1 MNHLETITKSL
12 SQFEE
17 RLAKLEH
24 KQELYGQKT
33 RKLVLMLIDVLNSVM
48 HEDNSNAV
56 LTIVRILDLL
66 LTEEDKQVCRRVF
79 RGA

>member
-33 RKLVLMLIDVLNSVM
+33 RKLVLMLIEALNRVIC
-48 HEDNSNAV
+48 EDNSNAA
-56 LTIVRILDLL
+56 LTIVKVLDLL
-66 LTEEDKQVCRRVF
+66 LSEEDKQVCQEVF